1 MGKAMKTEKGRRAIG
16 AVKITVIVVCLATVI
31 ISATFF
37 AVRSIL
43 KAEFPMKY
51 QDKISL
57 YAETYGVPEDLL
69 YGVIHTESGYDE
81 KAKSHAGAI
90 GLTQITPETFLWLQ
104 TKTGENLPEE
114 ALYDADT
121 SVKYC
126 AVFYGLL
133 LKEFGGDEKTA
144 IAAYHAGRGQVN
156 AWLRD
161 PAISPDGKTLVNIPE
176 SETKKYVE
184 KVQRAVSI
192 YDKLYKK
199 ELNKI

>member
-1 MGKAMKTEKGRRAIG
+1 M
-16 AVKITVIVVCLATVI
+16 
-31 ISATFF
+31 
-37 AVRSIL
+37 
-43 KAEFPMKY
+43 
-51 QDKISL
+51 
-57 YAETYGVPEDLL
+57 
-69 YGVIHTESGYDE
+69 
-81 KAKSHAGAI
+81 
-90 GLTQITPETFLWLQ
+90 
-104 TKTGENLPEE
+104 
-114 ALYDADT
+114 YDADT

-133 LKEFGGDEKTA
+133 FKEFGGDEKTA

-156 AWLRD
+156 VWLRD
-161 PAISPDGKTLVNIPE
+161 PDISPDGKTLVNIPE

>member
-16 AVKITVIVVCLATVI
+16 AVKNTVIVVCLATVI

-104 TKTGENLPEE
+104 TKTGETLPEE

-133 LKEFGGDEKTA
+133 LKEFGGDEKNRNCGISRRARSGKRVASRPRYFTRRQNSRE
-144 IAAYHAGRGQVN
+144 HTRE
-156 AWLRD
+156 RD
-161 PAISPDGKTLVNIPE
+161 
-176 SETKKYVE
+176 KKICR
-184 KVQRAVSI
+184 KGPKGCFDI
-192 YDKLYKK
+192 
-199 ELNKI
+199 

>member
-37 AVRSIL
+37 AVKSIL

-90 GLTQITPETFLWLQ
+90 GLTQITPETFLWIQ
-104 TKTGENLPEE
+104 TKTGENL
-114 ALYDADT
+114 

-161 PAISPDGKTLVNIPE
+161 PDISPDGKTLVNIPE

>member
-1 MGKAMKTEKGRRAIG
+1 MDRRKIISGLKIAAIIILSAGAVAAAVFFAGKAA
-16 AVKITVIVVCLATVI
+16 LQ
-31 ISATFF
+31 
-37 AVRSIL
+37 
-43 KAEFPMKY
+43 AEFPMKY
-51 QDKISL
+51 SDEVKK
-57 YAETYGVPEDLL
+57 YAGEYDVPEDLI
-69 YGVIHTESGYDE
+69 YAVIHTESGYDE

-161 PAISPDGKTLVNIPE
+161 PDISPDGKTLVNIPE